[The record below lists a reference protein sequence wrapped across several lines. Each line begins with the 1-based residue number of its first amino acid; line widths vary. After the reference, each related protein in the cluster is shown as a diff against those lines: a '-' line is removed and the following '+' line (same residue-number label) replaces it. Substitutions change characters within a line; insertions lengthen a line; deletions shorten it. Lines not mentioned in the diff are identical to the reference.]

1 CFVAF
6 AASAARGRPE
16 WPAWVRARGAG
27 RALLAFL
34 RAVMP
39 LRTVH
44 LYGAWPPGIAP
55 PLKFV
60 PVIEGTRDGDEWHA
74 FEYRFVPSTERS
86 RPRVVAPRTP
96 KLDHLVLEEGFPA
109 ELDRV
114 LQRLMEPGS
123 PVRRLFGGIPF
134 EAPPSRMRVRLYVL
148 APAATREPRAS
159 GRYWHRDLVGD
170 MLPPRGA
177 DPALFDRWL
186 PDPAQSGRD
195 RRSSKGRARRLAPLL
210 DARSLADVQRFV

>member
-1 CFVAF
+1 
-6 AASAARGRPE
+6 
-16 WPAWVRARGAG
+16 
-27 RALLAFL
+27 
-34 RAVMP
+34 
-39 LRTVH
+39 
-44 LYGAWPPGIAP
+44 
-55 PLKFV
+55 
-60 PVIEGTRDGDEWHA
+60 
-74 FEYRFVPSTERS
+74 
-86 RPRVVAPRTP
+86 
-96 KLDHLVLEEGFPA
+96 

-195 RRSSKGRARRLAPLL
+195 RRSAKGRARRLAPLL
-210 DARSLADVQRFV
+210 DARSLADVQRFVDADAAALWAAFWTDVMPAAAAAADSGWEAVDALARELDRTMG